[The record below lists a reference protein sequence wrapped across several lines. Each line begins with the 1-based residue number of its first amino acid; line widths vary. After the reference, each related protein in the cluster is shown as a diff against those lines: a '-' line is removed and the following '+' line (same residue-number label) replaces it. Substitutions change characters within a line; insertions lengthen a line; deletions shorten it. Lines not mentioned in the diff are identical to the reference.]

1 MLKKLLNK
9 KNIKCASLLGV
20 ASFSSIWII
29 SAIVYYINYGFNIL
43 FITSSFETAIN
54 SFKGKHGYVLE
65 MLVKHTNDNAGY
77 LIMLIIYSVA
87 SLAAVIFSVVLI
99 TDLLTML
106 YFKSK
111 EGTERFNE
119 NTILIFGFNKAVFGM
134 IENSENIKKKDIHIV
149 SIDEFDAEQINQI
162 ARSKISYDYFS
173 LDKLVEQLNKKKFNK
188 VKCVL
193 LAETKDMNNY
203 FLYKKLTNSS
213 LIKNKDLRIS
223 CIPANDA
230 ELLAIENDGT
240 ALVNMI
246 GLKQVVAQSVATTVG
261 DVLCNNI
268 GTYKSKEIKCLLVG
282 FGETGQNVFRVMVN
296 QLTIASDNKITIDI
310 VDKDAKQVFK
320 KAMQN
325 VCNEYKDDEGL
336 HIKKPVADG
345 ILDVNIFNYAYSD
358 ARCKDMMIKNN
369 YDFVV
374 LNILNNYKYV
384 DFIENNRQVI
394 ECLNNTQFVIPVYLK
409 DEYSV
414 NLNNSKNLNNLH
426 ISKVYDFYNLYLLN
440 VNKIEEDAIEFNYR
454 YNDIHGFAK
463 GDKYSM
469 WKKGSSYDRKSSLF
483 QSMHQNINDALRK
496 LNKEQCKEECDK
508 LKGIT
513 EPNDIEKII
522 NENQM
527 IRELAMAEHRRW
539 TYFLILDGW
548 KSNSIKNNKLKHSDC
563 IIDWELLS
571 KDKKDKLIYD
581 LTPLFILIQEEE

>member
-1 MLKKLLNK
+1 
-9 KNIKCASLLGV
+9 
-20 ASFSSIWII
+20 
-29 SAIVYYINYGFNIL
+29 
-43 FITSSFETAIN
+43 
-54 SFKGKHGYVLE
+54 
-65 MLVKHTNDNAGY
+65 
-77 LIMLIIYSVA
+77 MLIQRTSHA
-87 SLAAVIFSVVLI
+87 LAKMLI
-99 TDLLTML
+99 
-106 YFKSK
+106 
-111 EGTERFNE
+111 
-119 NTILIFGFNKAVFGM
+119 A
-134 IENSENIKKKDIHIV
+134 
-149 SIDEFDAEQINQI
+149 
-162 ARSKISYDYFS
+162 
-173 LDKLVEQLNKKKFNK
+173 
-188 VKCVL
+188 
-193 LAETKDMNNY
+193 
-203 FLYKKLTNSS
+203 
-213 LIKNKDLRIS
+213 
-223 CIPANDA
+223 
-230 ELLAIENDGT
+230 
-240 ALVNMI
+240 
-246 GLKQVVAQSVATTVG
+246 
-261 DVLCNNI
+261 
-268 GTYKSKEIKCLLVG
+268 
-282 FGETGQNVFRVMVN
+282 
-296 QLTIASDNKITIDI
+296 
-310 VDKDAKQVFK
+310 
-320 KAMQN
+320 
-325 VCNEYKDDEGL
+325 
-336 HIKKPVADG
+336 
-345 ILDVNIFNYAYSD
+345 NIFNYAYSD

-548 KSNSIKNNKLKHSDC
+548 KSSSIKNNKLKHSDC

-581 LTPLFILIQEEE
+581 LTPLFILVQEEK